1 MKKSTIGYI
10 ALFIWLFGSFFL
22 IEINIIY
29 HVNIPLREITFP
41 IWFPI
46 VCFVGTELTLYL
58 FTYLKDYF
66 SDK

>member
-29 HVNIPLREITFP
+29 HFNIPLREITFP

-46 VCFVGTELTLYL
+46 VTFVATDLTVYL
-58 FTYLKDYF
+58 LTYLKDYF
-66 SDK
+66 SEK